1 MPMNQASEVTDGEE
15 MEMLLAELRWSHRGL
30 AEILDVRFESVV
42 RWLDGRYNVPPA
54 LLAWLR
60 VLAEFHRLYP
70 LPEGWETGARS
81 APQTDRADEPPR
93 RERSPTP

>member
-1 MPMNQASEVTDGEE
+1 MPNAPSEARYETDGEE
-15 MEMLLAELRWSHRGL
+15 MENLLTELRWSHRGL

-60 VLAEFHRLYP
+60 VLADFHRLYP
-70 LPEGWETGARS
+70 LPEGWQTGARS
-81 APQTDRADEPPR
+81 APTPEPDNEAEAP
-93 RERSPTP
+93 S